1 MSSFSDFSACG
12 NRLKRRMA
20 HVAAEEKCH
29 FFQKKMPDSFGSF
42 KKTTTFALAIGKND
56 ERLQK

>member
-1 MSSFSDFSACG
+1 MWP
-12 NRLKRRMA
+12 LKKN
-20 HVAAEEKCH
+20 VT
-29 FFQKKMPDSFGSF
+29 FFKKKMPDSFGSF

>member
-1 MSSFSDFSACG
+1 MWPLKKNVTFS
-12 NRLKRRMA
+12 
-20 HVAAEEKCH
+20 
-29 FFQKKMPDSFGSF
+29 KKMPDSFGSF